1 MGASAEEGLGAAVEG
16 SGEDDDGG
24 GAVPAPKRERGREG
38 VCPAREMEERG
49 LPLWWE
55 RPSPRVALAREGG
68 WRKEE
73 WRPASG

>member
-1 MGASAEEGLGAAVEG
+1 
-16 SGEDDDGG
+16 
-24 GAVPAPKRERGREG
+24 
-38 VCPAREMEERG
+38 MEERG

-55 RPSPRVALAREGG
+55 RPSPRVTLAREGG